1 MRAPILP
8 CHCVPS
14 RSLDPDRPIQLS
26 QNYGDGNP
34 TVSSARS
41 RFNFNLVLQSD
52 LGVTGGTM
60 SEIPSVPSHP
70 FLVPNV
76 NESEPVD
83 LSSPIVDPTASS
95 QNKSNL
101 KSTVHASAGLFIDVL
116 KESSDVCTP
125 LKSVAGGLCAVL
137 KYYDVRYP
145 CSAKPFTPLTFESAN
160 GGKSWNDRII
170 STPGRR
176 PGRITK
182 HSCSRGRGQGDKEKA
197 GAQRVIH

>member
-8 CHCVPS
+8 CNRVPS
-14 RSLDPDRPIQLS
+14 RSLDPGHPIQLS
-26 QNYGDGNP
+26 QNYGGGNP
-34 TVSSARS
+34 TVSSART

-52 LGVTGGTM
+52 LDVTGSTA

-83 LSSPIVDPTASS
+83 LLSPIVDPTAAY
-95 QNKSNL
+95 QNESNS

-125 LKSVAGGLCAVL
+125 LKSVAGSLCAVL
-137 KYYDVRYP
+137 KYYDVWYA
-145 CSAKPFTPLTFESAN
+145 CSAKPVTPLTFKPAN
-160 GGKSWNDRII
+160 ASESWNNSII
-170 STPGRR
+170 NTPGRR
-176 PGRITK
+176 PCEITK
-182 HSCSRGRGQGDKEKA
+182 NSCSRG
-197 GAQRVIH
+197 